1 MKTVELREYVS
12 RKDVR
17 SKDQTA
23 RSIPHRTEDLLS
35 RIPNVLLPKGSKSNF
50 GMKEATPAL
59 SPHDPVNHNAIRMP
73 QYRIR

>member
-1 MKTVELREYVS
+1 MSV
-12 RKDVR
+12 
-17 SKDQTA
+17 A
-23 RSIPHRTEDLLS
+23 RTRTSETYPHGAEVLLNG
-35 RIPNVLLPKGSKSNF
+35 IPNVLLPKGSKSSF